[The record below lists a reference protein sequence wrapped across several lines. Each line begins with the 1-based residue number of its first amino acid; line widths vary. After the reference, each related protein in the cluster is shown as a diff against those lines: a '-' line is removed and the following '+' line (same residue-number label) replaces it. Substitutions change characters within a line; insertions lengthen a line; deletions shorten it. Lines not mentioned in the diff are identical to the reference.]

1 MENIETTEQAPTAND
16 AKAINCPSPGV
27 LATGNWQLATGN
39 WQLATEEDTWQSK
52 QRASTSVGGF

>member
-39 WQLATEEDTWQSK
+39 
-52 QRASTSVGGF
+52 